1 MIIVTAGH
9 VDHGKTS
16 LIEALTGT
24 NADRLPEEKQRGM
37 TIELGY
43 AFMDLSDNQRLAFV
57 DVPGHS
63 KFINT
68 MLAGV
73 SCAKHALL
81 IIACDDGV
89 MPQTS
94 EHLAI
99 LQLLNLEHLIVVL
112 TKQDKVDSARIEAVK
127 EEVNQLLSDSHS
139 HCQGN
144 SPVYVVS
151 AQTGQGIAELNQA
164 IKQLSQTR
172 MGELSR
178 TSEQASFR
186 MAIDRVFTVKGAG
199 VVVTGTVISG
209 QVSLGQS
216 LYVSGQSKA
225 VKVRTLHSQGRVSEQ
240 AYACQRVAL
249 NLTGI
254 NQHRGIQ
261 RGDWLTALA
270 PLPPPKVICGVFKT
284 CLPFKHWQSVQVHLG
299 NSHTTARIGLLEMLS
314 DNQALVE
321 LQCEQVFSCVE
332 QDRIIVRDAA
342 AKTTLGALRVLD
354 IAPPNRGKRSPQR
367 LGYLKTLKES
377 ETLSSSLLA
386 QTAAHC
392 VPKSTFIWA
401 NQLSADSDLL
411 RLSKS
416 ILEVDGYLVSDVLSE
431 QIELQLLTLVSGYHQ
446 ASPELLGLT
455 INRLQRMTHGQYP
468 LAVLMRACDNLYL
481 KNRLNSTR
489 GLVHLPQHN
498 LSLSID
504 EQLQWQGIKLQMLTA
519 GGPLWGSDL
528 AQQNNLDLA
537 VVGPLCRKLIQ
548 LGYISAIVKD
558 RYVLTERLYFYA
570 NVIREQIKTHGEI
583 KTADFNSMI
592 QLGRKASIQLLEF
605 YDRSGLTWRKKKD
618 NSRVIRDSSIF
629 IASDLA
635 EEHRS

>member
-24 NADRLPEEKQRGM
+24 NADRLPEEKLRGM

-43 AFMDLSDNQRLAFV
+43 AFMDLGDNQRLAFV

-73 SCAKHALL
+73 SSAKHALL

-112 TKQDKVDSARIEAVK
+112 TKQDKVDNARVEAVK
-127 EEVNQLLSDSHS
+127 LQVTELLAQYQR
-139 HCQGN
+139 C

-151 AQTGQGIAELNQA
+151 AQTGLGISELNIA
-164 IKQLSQTR
+164 IKQLAQTQIH
-172 MGELSR
+172 ELKQSSVQ
-178 TSEQASFR
+178 TGFR
-186 MAIDRVFTVKGAG
+186 MAIDRVFSVKGAG
-199 VVVTGTVISG
+199 LVVTGTVISG
-209 QVSLGQS
+209 QVSRGQS
-216 LYVSGQSKA
+216 LYLSGQNKA
-225 VKVRTLHSQGRVSEQ
+225 VKVRSLHSQGRVSEH
-240 AYACQRVAL
+240 AYGCQRVAL
-249 NLTGI
+249 NLTGVD
-254 NQHRGIQ
+254 QHRGAM

-270 PLPPPKVICGVFKT
+270 PLAPPKVICGVFES
-284 CLPFKHWQSVQVHLG
+284 CLPFKHWQSVQIHLG
-299 NSHTTARIGLLEMLS
+299 NSHTTARLGLLQRLP

-321 LQCEQVFSCVE
+321 LQCEQALSCVE
-332 QDRIIVRDAA
+332 QDRIVVRDAA
-342 AKTTLGALRVLD
+342 AKSTLGALRVLD
-354 IAPPNRGKRSPQR
+354 IAPPNRGKRSPER
-367 LGYLKTLKES
+367 LALLSELKECTS
-377 ETLSSSLLA
+377 LVASLQVQTL
-386 QTAAHC
+386 AHC
-392 VPKSTFIWA
+392 VPKSAFMWA
-401 NQLSADSDLL
+401 NQLSSQSD
-411 RLSKS
+411 
-416 ILEVDGYLVSDVLSE
+416 ILVKASAIIEVDGYLLSTVLRE
-431 QIELQLLTLVSGYHQ
+431 QIEQQLLTLVSEYHQ

-468 LAVLMRACDNLYL
+468 LAVLMHACDNLCL
-481 KNRLNSTR
+481 DNSLNSTR

-498 LSLSID
+498 LALSND
-504 EQLQWQGIKLQMLTA
+504 EQLQWQLIKQQMITA
-519 GGPLWGSDL
+519 GGPLWSSDL
-528 AQQNNLDLA
+528 AQQNNLDLT
-537 VVGPLCRKLIQ
+537 VVRPLCRKLIQ
-548 LGYISAIVKD
+548 LGYISAIIKD

-570 NVIREQIKTHGEI
+570 NVIRDQIKIHGEV
-583 KTADFNSMI
+583 KTADFNSI
-592 QLGRKASIQLLEF
+592 IKLGRKASIQLLEF
-605 YDRSGLTWRKKKD
+605 YDRSGLTWRKQKD
-618 NSRVIRDSSIF
+618 NSRVIRDSSVF

>member
-127 EEVNQLLSDSHS
+127 EEVNQLLSHN
-139 HCQGN
+139 HRN
-144 SPVYVVS
+144 SPIHVVS
-151 AQTGQGIAELNQA
+151 AQTGLGIAELNQA
-164 IKQLSQTR
+164 IKQLAKTQID
-172 MGELSR
+172 ELSR
-178 TSEQASFR
+178 ASEQASFR

-209 QVSLGQS
+209 QVSQGES

-225 VKVRTLHSQGRVSEQ
+225 VKVRTLHSQGRVSEH

-249 NLTGI
+249 NVTGT

-270 PLPPPKVICGVFKT
+270 PLAPPKVICGVFET

-332 QDRIIVRDAA
+332 QDRIIIRDAA

-367 LGYLKTLKES
+367 LSYLKALKES
-377 ETLSSSLLA
+377 RTLSSSLLA

-401 NQLSADSDLL
+401 NQLSANSDLL
-411 RLSKS
+411 SLSKS
-416 ILEVDGYLVSDVLSE
+416 IHDVDGYLVSEVLNE
-431 QIELQLLTLVSGYHQ
+431 QIEQQLLTLVSEYHQ

-468 LAVLMRACDNLYL
+468 LAVLMRACDNLSL

-498 LSLSID
+498 LALSND
-504 EQLQWQGIKLQMLTA
+504 ELLQWQQIKQYMLTA
-519 GGPLWGSDL
+519 GGPLWTSDL
-528 AQQNNLDLA
+528 AQHNNLNLD
-537 VVGPLCRKLIQ
+537 VVGPLCRKLVQ
-548 LGYISAIVKD
+548 LGYISAIIKD

-570 NVIREQIKTHGEI
+570 NVIRDQVKTHGEI

>member
-127 EEVNQLLSDSHS
+127 EEVNQLLSHS
-139 HCQGN
+139 HRN
-144 SPVYVVS
+144 SPIHVVS
-151 AQTGQGIAELNQA
+151 AQTGLGIAELNQA
-164 IKQLSQTR
+164 IKQLAKTQID
-172 MGELSR
+172 ELSR
-178 TSEQASFR
+178 ASEQASFR

-209 QVSLGQS
+209 QVSQGES

-225 VKVRTLHSQGRVSEQ
+225 VKVRTLHSQGRVSEH
-240 AYACQRVAL
+240 AYTCQRVAL
-249 NLTGI
+249 NVTGT

-270 PLPPPKVICGVFKT
+270 PLAPPKVICGVFET

-332 QDRIIVRDAA
+332 QDRIIIRDAA

-367 LGYLKTLKES
+367 LSYLKALKES

-401 NQLSADSDLL
+401 NQLSANSDLL
-411 RLSKS
+411 SLSES
-416 ILEVDGYLVSDVLSE
+416 IHDVDGYLVSEVLNE
-431 QIELQLLTLVSGYHQ
+431 QIEQQLLTLVSEYHQ

-468 LAVLMRACDNLYL
+468 LAVLMRACDNLSL

-498 LSLSID
+498 LALSND
-504 EQLQWQGIKLQMLTA
+504 ELLQWQQIKQHMLTA
-519 GGPLWGSDL
+519 GGPLWTSDL
-528 AQQNNLDLA
+528 AQHNNLNLD
-537 VVGPLCRKLIQ
+537 VVGPLCRKLVQ
-548 LGYISAIVKD
+548 LGYISAIIKD

-570 NVIREQIKTHGEI
+570 NVIRDQIKTHGEI

>member
-127 EEVNQLLSDSHS
+127 EEVNQLLSHS
-139 HCQGN
+139 HRN
-144 SPVYVVS
+144 SPIHVVS
-151 AQTGQGIAELNQA
+151 AQTGLGIAELNQA
-164 IKQLSQTR
+164 IKQLAKTQID
-172 MGELSR
+172 ELSR
-178 TSEQASFR
+178 ASEQASFR

-209 QVSLGQS
+209 QVSQGES

-225 VKVRTLHSQGRVSEQ
+225 VKVRTLHSQGRVSEH
-240 AYACQRVAL
+240 AYTCQRVAL
-249 NLTGI
+249 NVTGT

-270 PLPPPKVICGVFKT
+270 PLAPPKVICGVFET

-367 LGYLKTLKES
+367 LSYLKALKES

-401 NQLSADSDLL
+401 NQLSANSDLL
-411 RLSKS
+411 SLSES
-416 ILEVDGYLVSDVLSE
+416 IHDVDGYLVSEVLNE
-431 QIELQLLTLVSGYHQ
+431 QIEQQLLTLVSEYHQ

-468 LAVLMRACDNLYL
+468 LAVLMRACDNLSL

-498 LSLSID
+498 LALSND
-504 EQLQWQGIKLQMLTA
+504 ELLQWQQIKLHMLTA
-519 GGPLWGSDL
+519 GGPLWTSDL
-528 AQQNNLDLA
+528 AQHNNLNLD
-537 VVGPLCRKLIQ
+537 VVGPLCRKLVQ
-548 LGYISAIVKD
+548 LGYISAIIKD

-570 NVIREQIKTHGEI
+570 NVIRDQIKTHGEI